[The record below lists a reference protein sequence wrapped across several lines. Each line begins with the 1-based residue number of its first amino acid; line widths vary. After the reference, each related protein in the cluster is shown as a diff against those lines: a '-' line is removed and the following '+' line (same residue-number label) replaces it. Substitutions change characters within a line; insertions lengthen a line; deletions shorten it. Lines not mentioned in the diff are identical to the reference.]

1 MVNINAFFGINLALR
16 ATRRGPPP
24 GGSGEEGKSAQAA
37 DGRRDKAK
45 SKRAEQAVRT
55 RRHSIIYGP
64 PQEDRFGTVPC
75 VSRGQAGDNAG
86 GLVPDMSL

>member
-1 MVNINAFFGINLALR
+1 MLFFGINLALR

-55 RRHSIIYGP
+55 RRHSIII
-64 PQEDRFGTVPC
+64 RA
-75 VSRGQAGDNAG
+75 SAG
-86 GLVPDMSL
+86 GSIWHSPLRLKGASGGQCQRTCPRHVSIS